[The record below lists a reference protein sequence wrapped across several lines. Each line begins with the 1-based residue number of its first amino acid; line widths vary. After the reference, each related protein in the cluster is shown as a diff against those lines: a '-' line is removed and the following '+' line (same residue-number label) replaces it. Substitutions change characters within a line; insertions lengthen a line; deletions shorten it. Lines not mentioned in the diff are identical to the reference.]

1 MLQGCKQGGE
11 CLIYVVARK
20 IPILSTSFPPPTI
33 RNMGIYSEDLYT
45 IRHSALFYFCI
56 G

>member
-11 CLIYVVARK
+11 CLIYVAARK
-20 IPILSTSFPPPTI
+20 IPVLSTFPPTI

>member
-1 MLQGCKQGGE
+1 MRRCSFTGRNMVFIC
-11 CLIYVVARK
+11 K
-20 IPILSTSFPPPTI
+20 IPVLSTFPPTI

>member
-1 MLQGCKQGGE
+1 MRRCSFTVRNMVFI
-11 CLIYVVARK
+11 CK
-20 IPILSTSFPPPTI
+20 IPILSTSFPPTI